1 MELAA
6 TPVWTTHINLTP
18 MYFNKAEGC
27 YRNDCCVAAALLFFI
42 SYNKTTVRR
51 FALLPLHTFC
61 RQGET
66 VYTTRTLLSQS

>member
-6 TPVWTTHINLTP
+6 TPVWATHINLTP

-27 YRNDCCVAAALLFFI
+27 YRNDSVVLLRRCFLT
-42 SYNKTTVRR
+42 SNNKTTPRS
-51 FALLPLHTFC
+51 FAFLPLHTFC

-66 VYTTRTLLSQS
+66 D